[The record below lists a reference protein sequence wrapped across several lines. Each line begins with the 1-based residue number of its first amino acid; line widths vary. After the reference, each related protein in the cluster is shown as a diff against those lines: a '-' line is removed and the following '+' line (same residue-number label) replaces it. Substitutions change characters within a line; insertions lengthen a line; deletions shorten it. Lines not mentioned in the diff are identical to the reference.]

1 VITPGYIK
9 QRPETL
15 EEGQEEIVKIDISDY
30 YYINRELYS
39 MKIQSNLMKVLC
51 QIEYFFN
58 KF

>member
-1 VITPGYIK
+1 MITPGYIK